1 MTGAPGFLEF
11 FILEASDYVE
21 QLDGFLLGG
30 GPSGPDAN
38 ALQRVAR
45 ALRGSATMAKLPSFV
60 ELAASVERVGRAM
73 QEGVLQWDPVVGGA
87 LVAAIDDL
95 KTLLHSARALSPA
108 DEQRAAARAAELAKF
123 APPRPTQPTGI
134 PTTASGA
141 PFLATEAANIA
152 AGLELLTARPDR
164 DTAAN
169 VLNRVRAL
177 RGVAGV
183 KEVAPLAD
191 ALEATEDAARPLE
204 TQGHAELTTE
214 ARGLL
219 DAAASYLRAMSSS
232 LKEDRRVS
240 VPPAVADAFTAA
252 QDAWGAREHDRDR
265 VIPIADLF
273 YPDGGVVETA
283 ANPPTSAQERFRLE
297 LTSLG
302 EHLRQVVES
311 ARAANDPSAKA
322 RARRE
327 LRRALSALQ
336 STATSFGEQSV
347 ADFVASHWAAT
358 QNLDFLEL
366 ASLDDLARVLA
377 QPGARGEHLHGRLA
391 DIAGGRELS
400 SAIGSGFDES
410 SPTSTPM
417 RTPTP
422 PSVPEL
428 PSITAFEAQ
437 PELEQS
443 PAAPEPAYAEEAEK
457 PEAPIVPEIE
467 ALDNA
472 SAALID
478 STIAA
483 LESMTATPM
492 FEPNPIPE
500 DVVVPIET
508 LVYRGQAALTRA
520 IEIRDTLRRGGATS
534 DPAALDEL
542 FDLLELA
549 KAE

>member
-30 GPSGPDAN
+30 GTSGPDAS

-45 ALRGSATMAKLPSFV
+45 ALRGSATMAKLPPFA

-95 KTLLHSARALSPA
+95 KTLLHSARTLSPA

-123 APPRPTQPTGI
+123 APPRPTQPSGM
-134 PTTASGA
+134 PATASGA
-141 PFLATEAANIA
+141 SFLATEAANIA
-152 AGLELLTARPDR
+152 AGLELLTARPDKE
-164 DTAAN
+164 TAAN

-183 KEVAPLAD
+183 KEVGPLAD

-204 TQGHAELTTE
+204 THGHTELTSE
-214 ARGLL
+214 ARRLL

-232 LKEDRRVS
+232 LKEDGSVS
-240 VPPAVADAFTAA
+240 VPQTISDAFTAA
-252 QDAWGAREHDRDR
+252 QDAWGAREDDRER

-273 YPDGGVVETA
+273 FPDGGVVETA
-283 ANPPTSAQERFRLE
+283 SNPPTSAQERFRLE

-302 EHLRQVVES
+302 EHLREVVQR
-311 ARAANDPSAKA
+311 ARAASDPSAKA

-347 ADFVASHWAAT
+347 ADFVASHWSST

-366 ASLDDLARVLA
+366 ASLDDLARVLTH
-377 QPGARGEHLHGRLA
+377 PGARGEGLHTRLA

-410 SPTSTPM
+410 TPALI
-417 RTPTP
+417 
-422 PSVPEL
+422 PEL
-428 PSITAFEAQ
+428 PSISTFE
-437 PELEQS
+437 P
-443 PAAPEPAYAEEAEK
+443 APEASQAALLQDASEPEPGEPAKAAL
-457 PEAPIVPEIE
+457 PVVPEVE
-467 ALDNA
+467 VLDNA

-508 LVYRGQAALTRA
+508 LVYRGQAALARA
-520 IEIRDTLRRGGATS
+520 IEIRDTLRRSGPTS
-534 DPAALDEL
+534 DPVALDEL

-549 KAE
+549 RAE